1 MPPAGDLVHVHAP
14 IASVSVRMGEQLN
27 DSASGT
33 FNVSLMEDHTFGS
46 LEDIDMTADGTP
58 VLRILISVV
67 YSVVCAVGLF
77 GNLLVFFLMRLK
89 QGRQRSSINV
99 FIVNLAVTDFQ
110 FVLTLPF
117 WAVDTALDFSWPF
130 GNAMCKIV
138 LSVTVM
144 NMYASVF
151 FLTAMSVTRYRSV
164 ASALT
169 NRSSRR
175 SGSVK
180 WACAVLWASATVA
193 TAPTTMFS
201 SVTVVAGEKLC
212 LIRFPEG
219 HDWLAL
225 YHLQK
230 IILAFVVPMLI
241 VSVCYLMLLRFIR
254 LKSMHNNNRPKRR
267 SRVTKSVTVVVLSF
281 FLCWMPNHAI
291 TFWGVLVKFNAVN
304 WDRSYYLVH
313 TYVFPLTVCLAH
325 ANSCLNPVLYC
336 LMRREFRK
344 MLKDLFWRIS
354 SPAISKA
361 CTIRTFTGGSNTRAT
376 YDDNQVVIPL
386 NVLDTTHC
394 RLSVIERPDLPA
406 ILGLPGMAPEDL

>member
-1 MPPAGDLVHVHAP
+1 
-14 IASVSVRMGEQLN
+14 MGELLN
-27 DSASGT
+27 HSGILALNRT
-33 FNVSLMEDHTFGS
+33 LMYDDKFGS
-46 LEDIDMTADGTP
+46 LEDIDVTADGTP
-58 VLRILISVV
+58 ILRIIISVI
-67 YSVVCAVGLF
+67 YSIVCAVGLI

-89 QGRQRSSINV
+89 QGRKKSSINF
-99 FIVNLAVTDFQ
+99 FIINLAVTDFQ

-130 GNAMCKIV
+130 GDAMCKII

-151 FLTAMSVTRYRSV
+151 FLTAMSVTRYWSV
-164 ASALT
+164 ASALK
-169 NRSSRR
+169 NRSRQR
-175 SGSVK
+175 SCSVK
-180 WACAVLWASATVA
+180 LVCAVLWVSATIA
-193 TAPTTMFS
+193 TAPTTIFS

-230 IILAFVVPMLI
+230 IIIAFVIPMLI

-254 LKSMHNNNRPKRR
+254 LRSMNNNHPKRR
-267 SRVTKSVTVVVLSF
+267 SRVTKSVTIVVLSF

-304 WDRSYYLVH
+304 WDKSYYLVH
-313 TYVFPLTVCLAH
+313 TYVFPVTVCLAH

-361 CTIRTFTGGSNTRAT
+361 CTIRTFTGTCNTRVT
-376 YDDNQVVIPL
+376 HNDNQGVIPL
-386 NVLDTTHC
+386 NVLDTIQC
-394 RLSVIERPDLPA
+394 RLSFIDRPDLPS
-406 ILGLPGMAPEDL
+406 IPGLPGMAPEDSQCIHQT